1 MSPLMYVRIAVIAA
15 IALAGFGAGWTLNGW
30 RLNAKIGPLQAEVS
44 RLQARSTI
52 LESANAQCEKSIL
65 TQNEAV
71 KGILAEGKKREE
83 RAAKDAAEARRQ
95 AAWLATDIAGL
106 RATARPVDSSCAAQ
120 TAAAAK
126 VIADEIRSRA
136 R

>member
-1 MSPLMYVRIAVIAA
+1 MNPLLLARIAVIAA
-15 IALAGFGAGWTLNGW
+15 IALTGAAAGWTLNGW

-52 LESANAQCEKSIL
+52 LEAANAQCEKSVL
-65 TQNEAV
+65 AQNEAV
-71 KGILAEGKKREE
+71 NGLLEAGKQREAK
-83 RAAKDAAEARRQ
+83 AAKAADDARRQ

-106 RATARPVDSSCAAQ
+106 RAQARPVDASCVVQ

-126 VIADEIRSRA
+126 IIADEITSR
-136 R
+136 RP